1 MKKHVRLTAILMSLM
16 VAAGTAACG
25 QSANTGTS
33 SGSST
38 GEQTSSAQSV
48 SGDSAAESP
57 EIEIWV
63 GYVRDY
69 SEVTKVQEQWKER
82 LGFNIRAKNVTG
94 DVSTALNLA
103 ISSGGFKDIA
113 VLPKN
118 DTYNNTI
125 VRSGTVMEVTDILSN
140 TQYPNIS
147 SIPEEYLKVSTDKDG
162 KYWYIP
168 TQWDVNP
175 DGPWPG
181 WTWNA
186 FLVREDLLEEL
197 NMEKS
202 DIQTLADF
210 EEYLYAVSQLKT
222 PDGEPIIPVTYVNND
237 NPADIN
243 TVLTAFGVKIGR
255 ASGAVTAVDKVGDE
269 FTFMYDDPN
278 YKRCFQWLNHLV
290 REGLMDEESVIQKN
304 DICKQKV
311 YTGKYG
317 ATMGRQGYDA
327 TEPGDVAREYEII
340 PFPLAEGVTEPG
352 QQYVTNPYP
361 KSSVYISKN
370 TENLDAILEFMD

>member
-38 GEQTSSAQSV
+38 DEQTSSAQSV
-48 SGDSAAESP
+48 SGDFAAESP

-168 TQWDVNP
+168 TQWAVNP
-175 DGPWPG
+175 DDPWPG

-243 TVLTAFGVKIGR
+243 TVLTAFGVKTGR

-278 YKRCFQWLNHLV
+278 YKRCFHWLNHLV

-304 DICKQKV
+304 DVGLSNIL
-311 YTGKYG
+311 Y
-317 ATMGRQGYDA
+317 
-327 TEPGDVAREYEII
+327 RERSKGSSKL
-340 PFPLAEGVTEPG
+340 FFRREPG
-352 QQYVTNPYP
+352 QGTHR
-361 KSSVYISKN
+361 
-370 TENLDAILEFMD
+370 